1 MKKICTFVLNKPK
14 VKEMA
19 QLIVTVEDASLLSDL
34 KRAIKMLRGV
44 LPPYMIPNTAL
55 QLTEM
60 PMTKNGK
67 IDRNQLRKIYEESL
81 HARHFKK

>member
-34 KRAIKMLRGV
+34 TNRSERKSDSLNDVTKQAIADAREGRTIKCDSFED
-44 LPPYMIPNTAL
+44 Y
-55 QLTEM
+55 
-60 PMTKNGK
+60 
-67 IDRNQLRKIYEESL
+67 LRKVQ
-81 HARHFKK
+81 

>member
-34 KRAIKMLRGV
+34 KRAIKNVTWCDKYIRAEVGLF
-44 LPPYMIPNTAL
+44 
-55 QLTEM
+55 E
-60 PMTKNGK
+60 
-67 IDRNQLRKIYEESL
+67 
-81 HARHFKK
+81 

>member
-1 MKKICTFVLNKPK
+1 MKKICTFVLNNPN

-44 LPPYMIPNTAL
+44 TNISERKSDSLNAVSYTHLTLP
-55 QLTEM
+55 
-60 PMTKNGK
+60 TK
-67 IDRNQLRKIYEESL
+67 LEV
-81 HARHFKK
+81 

>member
-1 MKKICTFVLNKPK
+1 MKKICTFVLNTPK

-44 LPPYMIPNTAL
+44 TNISERKSDSLNDV
-55 QLTEM
+55 
-60 PMTKNGK
+60 TKQAIADAREGRTIK
-67 IDRNQLRKIYEESL
+67 CDSFEDYLRKVQ
-81 HARHFKK
+81 